1 MNYNPARRKT
11 VVIFELEHLS
21 CCERAALFKEY
32 DLNPVKGTGRYN
44 NTINQS
50 FMIKE
55 EDLHIDFVKELA
67 KAGEESILIVEGDT
81 RKASLY
87 YVGNSYRDR
96 YTLGTLV
103 AVPEAVALNQNAWS
117 HFNNTFYIC
126 K

>member
-1 MNYNPARRKT
+1 MNYNPSKRKA
-11 VVIFELEHLS
+11 VVLFEVSKLS
-21 CCERAALFKEY
+21 CCERTVLFNRY
-32 DLNPVKGTGRYN
+32 DLKPAKGTGCYN

-67 KAGEESILIVEGDT
+67 KAGEESILIVEEDT
-81 RKASLY
+81 RKAALY
-87 YVGNSYRDR
+87 YISNNLMSR

-103 AVPEAVALNQNAWS
+103 AVPETVALKQDAWS